1 MLPFVL
7 LACVAVVLTGVG
19 LLAWGAVAGLVDAAR
34 DAWLEM
40 GAIRARLS
48 HRAGPAA
55 LPTVVGDRPR
65 KLSTDATEA
74 TEATEAMWHRM
85 QGTARPRRR

>member
-7 LACVAVVLTGVG
+7 LACVAVVLTAVG

-40 GAIRARLS
+40 AAIRARRS
-48 HRAGPAA
+48 HRAGSAA

-65 KLSTDATEA
+65 KLSTDG

-85 QGTARPRRR
+85 QGTARPRRRQR